1 MLTVYG
7 MAISGNCYKVKL
19 LLEQLD
25 QPYRWVEIDTTKG
38 ETRSEAFLAKNP
50 NGKVPI
56 IQLED
61 GSYLSESNAI
71 LWYLAEGSPL
81 APSDRMERARMLQW
95 MFFEQ
100 YEHEPTIAVARAI
113 MLLLPP
119 DSPRRAELPKLRER
133 GYRALD
139 VMEACVAR
147 QPWFGGEHYSI
158 ADITLFAYTHNAG
171 EGGFDLYRYPTLRN
185 WISRIKAQPRFVPMA
200 RQN

>member
-7 MAISGNCYKVKL
+7 MSISGNCYKVKL

-25 QPYRWVEIDTTKG
+25 LPYRWVEIDTTRG
-38 ETRSEAFLAKNP
+38 ETRTEAFLGMNP

-71 LWYLAEGSPL
+71 LWYLAEGSGF
-81 APSDRMERARMLQW
+81 APRDRMERARMLQW

-100 YEHEPTIAVARAI
+100 YEHEPHIAVARAI
-113 MLLLPP
+113 MLLAPA
-119 DSPRRAELPKLRER
+119 DSPRRVELPKLRER

-139 VMEACVAR
+139 VMESCLAR
-147 QPWFGGEHYSI
+147 HPWFAGDHYSI
-158 ADITLFAYTHNAG
+158 ADISLFAYTHTAG
-171 EGGFDLYRYPTLRN
+171 DGGFDLYRYPTLRN
-185 WISRIKAQPRFVPMA
+185 WVSRVKAQPRFVPMA
-200 RQN
+200 RG